1 MVLECYKGV
10 FVGCSVHSVVDV
22 EFCSNVFAFFVDGS
36 CNFRLCFLVGFV
48 DVFLEEIDVC

>member
-48 DVFLEEIDVC
+48 DVFLEEIVVC